1 MLCAIALCLIS
12 CGSSGKFVSPK
23 FHFRHPDLQHHHRH
37 SASAAVAPPSFAF
50 CMHVQNSSKPISP
63 EPSASTSLN
72 TSRRATPRSGSGP
85 RALKISF
92 SSLTKTAP
100 LPSLSKT
107 ENAFLYEAI
116 ISSEIAGG
124 VPPARALSPR
134 ARMALPRVRAQSLR
148 AHSPRAQSPRLWAP
162 PPRAQAEPSWAP
174 LWLCVPL
181 LCWGMLRSILVSGDV
196 YSREGKVDDQWQ
208 VVRRAR
214 DRRQQMRI
222 RLCDR
227 RIRHWPPG
235 ML

>member
-12 CGSSGKFVSPK
+12 CGSSGKFVSPNPK
-23 FHFRHPDLQHHHRH
+23 FHFRHPDLHHHRQRCRAALLCFLH
-37 SASAAVAPPSFAF
+37 ACAELIKADLAGAVGINLLEHVASSYSALRFWA
-50 CMHVQNSSKPISP
+50 
-63 EPSASTSLN
+63 ESTQD
-72 TSRRATPRSGSGP
+72 
-85 RALKISF
+85 SF

-134 ARMALPRVRAQSLR
+134 ARMALPRVRAQSPR
-148 AHSPRAQSPRLWAP
+148 AHSPRAQSPRLWAS

-181 LCWGMLRSILVSGDV
+181 LWP
-196 YSREGKVDDQWQ
+196 W
-208 VVRRAR
+208 
-214 DRRQQMRI
+214 
-222 RLCDR
+222 LCL
-227 RIRHWPPG
+227 P
-235 ML
+235 